1 MIEKVVECI
10 NELNQ
15 PHLKLIIMHDF
26 MWALMEELASN
37 RACAHQIRNEDSG
50 RDIRVMDAE
59 VHDIS
64 QGIIDRAL

>member
-1 MIEKVVECI
+1 MIEKVVEHI

-26 MWALMEELASN
+26 MWVLMEELASN
-37 RACAHQIRNEDSG
+37 RAHTHQARNEDSG
-50 RDIRVMDAE
+50 HDIQVVDAE

-64 QGIIDRAL
+64 QGVIDQAL